1 MKSEFLK
8 IAKLNP
14 QKEQA
19 VFENRKTM
27 FPQIIEKK
35 SPMLNKFGNFQRE
48 VGARIVLILD
58 KTWMSREQL

>member
-35 SPMLNKFGNFQRE
+35 IADVKQVWKFP
-48 VGARIVLILD
+48 A
-58 KTWMSREQL
+58 